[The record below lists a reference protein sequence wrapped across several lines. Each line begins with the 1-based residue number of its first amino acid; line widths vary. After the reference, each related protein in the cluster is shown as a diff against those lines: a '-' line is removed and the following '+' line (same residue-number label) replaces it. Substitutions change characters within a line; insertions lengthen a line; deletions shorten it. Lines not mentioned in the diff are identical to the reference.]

1 MPPAASVRGK
11 GGSDPAS
18 PAPISHTDHDGR
30 MCLADGG
37 KGLIDGLPI
46 DERTRPIMHKDFF
59 RILRKTG
66 KSILHRL
73 GARRSARCEADR
85 DMMLDPFQYV
95 SKNRLFLDPCDDDEL
110 FQKAA
115 LKDMP

>member
-1 MPPAASVRGK
+1 
-11 GGSDPAS
+11 
-18 PAPISHTDHDGR
+18 
-30 MCLADGG
+30 
-37 KGLIDGLPI
+37 
-46 DERTRPIMHKDFF
+46 MHENFF

-73 GARRSARCEADR
+73 GACRSARREADR
-85 DMMLDPFQYV
+85 DMVLDPFQYV
-95 SKNRLFLDPCDDDEL
+95 SKNRLFLDPCDDDKL